1 MCSING
7 ASSANSDLKW
17 FIVDSIIRGLRDMKV
32 LIVILVALLAVG
44 GYVYV
49 QNQSPPPPTPTSAP
63 APIPV
68 WQQPLPDNMQKVDE
82 GNVDIS
88 ITPVR
93 VNKGK
98 QAVLEFHITEKHGY
112 MVDGIKLRFWYKF
125 KDEDSGEWIE
135 DTKKIS
141 HFVNKRLEPNETL
154 IDSTVLIEA
163 EFKHLAI
170 DLTATATENWSVEF
184 EDYMRAGEPKK

>member
-1 MCSING
+1 
-7 ASSANSDLKW
+7 
-17 FIVDSIIRGLRDMKV
+17 MKI

-49 QNQSPPPPTPTSAP
+49 QNQSPTPPTPTSKP
-63 APIPV
+63 APLPI
-68 WQQPLPDNMQKVDE
+68 WDQPLPDNLQEVE
-82 GNVDIS
+82 GKNVNIN

-98 QAVLEFHITEKHGY
+98 QAVLEFHITEEHGY

-135 DTKKIS
+135 DTRKIS
-141 HFVNKRLEPNETL
+141 HFVNKRLKANETL
-154 IDSTVLIEA
+154 VDSTVLISA
-163 EFKHLAI
+163 EFDHLAI
-170 DLTATATENWSVEF
+170 DLTATTTENWSVEF
-184 EDYMRAGEPKK
+184 ENYMRAAEPKK